1 MELQYVTTENL
12 IYYVSIKFIF
22 QLNYPH
28 EYVLLPLHLG
38 KPNFLLNCGKL
49 LVQSVKLFS
58 QKHQYL
64 TVKKS
69 GVATHTC
76 CFYIWEVEN
85 GPQDSL
91 AG

>member
-1 MELQYVTTENL
+1 MELQSVTTENL
-12 IYYVSIKFIF
+12 IYYVSIKSIF

-28 EYVLLPLHLG
+28 EYVLLPLLLG

-49 LVQSVKLFS
+49 LVQSVKH
-58 QKHQYL
+58 KYL

-69 GVATHTC
+69 GGATHTC